1 MSAPGG
7 RRPLAAGNWKM
18 NLNHLEAIALVQK
31 VVFSLTD
38 RDLSAVDVAFLPP
51 FTSLRSVQ
59 TLVEGD
65 KLPVAFGGQDISQHD
80 AGAYTGEISGP
91 MLAKLDCTYVVV
103 GHSERRSYHGE
114 GDGIVLAKAQAAFRH
129 GLTPIVCVGE
139 ALEIRVGGGH
149 IGFVTSS
156 LDGSVGGLTPDQAAK
171 VVIAYEPVWA
181 IGTGRTASPADAQEM
196 CAALRSRLAGHF
208 GDSIAGG
215 VRILYGGSV
224 TAENS
229 TAILG
234 QTDVDGA
241 LVGGASLKAEAFA
254 DIVRAAVARTKLES

>member
-38 RDLSAVDVAFLPP
+38 SDLSAVDVAFLPP
-51 FTSLRSVQ
+51 FTALRSVQ

-65 KLPVAFGGQDISQHD
+65 KLPVSYGAQDVSQHD

-91 MLAKLDCTYVVV
+91 MLAKLDCTYAVV
-103 GHSERRSYHGE
+103 GHSERRTYHAE
-114 GDGIVLAKAQAAFRH
+114 TDELVLAKAQAAFRH
-129 GLTPIVCVGE
+129 ALVPIVCIGE
-139 ALEIRVGGGH
+139 HEHVRVAGDH
-149 IGFVTSS
+149 VEFCTRSVLAS
-156 LDGSVGGLTPDQAAK
+156 LGGLTKEQAK
-171 VVIAYEPVWA
+171 TVVVAYEPVWA

-196 CAALRSRLAGHF
+196 CASIRECLADPF
-208 GDSIAGG
+208 GADVAAGI
-215 VRILYGGSV
+215 RILYGGSV
-224 TAENS
+224 TADNA

-241 LVGGASLKAEAFA
+241 LVGGASLKADAFA

>member
-38 RDLSAVDVAFLPP
+38 SDLSAVDVAFLPP
-51 FTSLRSVQ
+51 FTACAACRRSWRG
-59 TLVEGD
+59 TSC
-65 KLPVAFGGQDISQHD
+65 PSPTAPRTSRSTTR
-80 AGAYTGEISGP
+80 APTPARSAARCWRSWTAPTSS
-91 MLAKLDCTYVVV
+91 V
-103 GHSERRSYHGE
+103 GHSERRTYHGE
-114 GDGIVLAKAQAAFRH
+114 TDELVLAKAQAAFRH
-129 GLTPIVCVGE
+129 GLIPIVCIGE
-139 ALEIRVGGGH
+139 HEHVRVAGGTRRVLH
-149 IGFVTSS
+149 RSVLAS
-156 LDGSVGGLTPDQAAK
+156 LGGLTKEQAK
-171 VVIAYEPVWA
+171 SVVVAYEPVWA

-196 CAALRSRLAGHF
+196 CASIRACLADHF
-208 GDSIAGG
+208 GADIGGG

-224 TAENS
+224 TADNA

-241 LVGGASLKAEAFA
+241 LVGGASLKADAFA